1 LCGAGIERR
10 LPLPWLEGRY
20 AKGIL
25 AFSRAG
31 KLERCFHHPS
41 SLSSFDDGGSRSCFR
56 NAFNLSQKLIG
67 GTNIFLPVY
76 QEFKLVVDP
85 WGKDGVLRSYRDGIG
100 LKQATIIDRLI
111 LGSRSWEEDAGISGQ
126 EFSGQT

>member
-1 LCGAGIERR
+1 M
-10 LPLPWLEGRY
+10 
-20 AKGIL
+20 
-25 AFSRAG
+25 
-31 KLERCFHHPS
+31 
-41 SLSSFDDGGSRSCFR
+41 
-56 NAFNLSQKLIG
+56 
-67 GTNIFLPVY
+67 Y